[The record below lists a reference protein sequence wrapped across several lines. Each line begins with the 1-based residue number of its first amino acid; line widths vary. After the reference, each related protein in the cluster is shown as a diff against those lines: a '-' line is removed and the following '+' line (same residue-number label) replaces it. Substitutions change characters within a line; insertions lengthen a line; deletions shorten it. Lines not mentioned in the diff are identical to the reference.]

1 MGSIVIPLLVGKLGL
16 LYSAVDPQNLGEVV
30 LQIVVSK
37 KMTGNNDTLKGCNL
51 LYLAVPL
58 LLNALEWVLALIL
71 VAFLKSVLVILIKV
85 ILVRGIKKDAE

>member
-1 MGSIVIPLLVGKLGL
+1 MIPLLVGKLGL

-37 KMTGNNDTLKGCNL
+37 EKMSGNNDTLKGCNL